1 MSTVP
6 FSMSPVNSDLSL
18 SAQGRADLMRR
29 EGVIRHYYNDV
40 VNNCTYGV
48 GSLAHLG
55 PCSPRELQTPL
66 SDTQIVA
73 SMQAGVSVAENAIRK
88 NITDR
93 TLTQQQ
99 FDALVS
105 FTYNVGAGG
114 AREVLRLVDLG
125 WFNQA
130 AQTMMLSC
138 TQQYMEKTGNNCGI
152 NEVRLLCV
160 FFLRS

>member
-1 MSTVP
+1 
-6 FSMSPVNSDLSL
+6 
-18 SAQGRADLMRR
+18 
-29 EGVIRHYYNDV
+29 
-40 VNNCTYGV
+40 
-48 GSLAHLG
+48 
-55 PCSPRELQTPL
+55 
-66 SDTQIVA
+66 
-73 SMQAGVSVAENAIRK
+73 MQAGVSVAENAIRK

-130 AQTMMLSC
+130 AQTMMLYVHAAVYGKNRK
-138 TQQYMEKTGNNCGI
+138 Q
-152 NEVRLLCV
+152 
-160 FFLRS
+160 LRDKRGQIIMRVLPALVTRRQEESAPFRESK